1 MNIKKQYIGLDVVKF
16 ILAILVAMRHLI
28 QVFFTAESRGHLLVG
43 SWLSNLAVPT
53 FFIISG
59 YFLFQKVKPGVKDAT
74 VIKKYLFKIF
84 RMYLIWSLIYLPIE
98 WYNWIHGDVGIT
110 EAVLKYIQMF
120 FFSSST
126 AQLWYLPALLT
137 ACLLVWFA
145 YTHGMKIWQILI
157 VSFGLLLI
165 GYVGDNW
172 YLNEMLS
179 HPTYLKLLEYNKY
192 FLTMRNGLF
201 YGTFYVSV
209 GLWFAKHT
217 WRPNRYLA
225 AAGAVF
231 FIALMYF
238 EIFRIHNTNIIITAA
253 PAVICLFVAAS
264 AVEGK
269 PRPIYRRL
277 RAMSVWIYFSHFY
290 FFYFFSWTRQW
301 NPFPMTNKTIMI
313 MVLGAII
320 LFAWI
325 VTRLSEYSPF
335 KWLKTLI

>member
-1 MNIKKQYIGLDVVKF
+1 MSIKKQYIGLDVVKF

-59 YFLFQKVKPGVKDAT
+59 YFLFGKIESGSKDTA

-84 RMYLIWSLIYLPIE
+84 RMYLIWSVIYLPIE
-98 WYNWIHGDVGIT
+98 WYNWIHSGIGIR
-110 EAVLKYIQMF
+110 EAVLKYVQMF

-145 YTHGMKIWQILI
+145 YSRGMKIWQILI

-201 YGTFYVSV
+201 YGTFYVAV

-217 WRPNRYLA
+217 WRPNGGA
-225 AAGAVF
+225 AAVGAAF
-231 FIALMYF
+231 FIGLMYY
-238 EIFRIHNTNIIITAA
+238 EVLRVHNTNIIITAA
-253 PAVICLFVAAS
+253 PAVICLFTAAS
-264 AVEGK
+264 AVAGK

-277 RAMSVWIYFSHFY
+277 RAMSEWIYFSHFY
-290 FFYFFSWTRQW
+290 FFYFFTWTRQW
-301 NPFPMTNKTIMI
+301 NPFPMTNKSIMI
-313 MVLGAII
+313 MVLGAIV

-325 VTRLSEYSPF
+325 VSRLSEHQSF